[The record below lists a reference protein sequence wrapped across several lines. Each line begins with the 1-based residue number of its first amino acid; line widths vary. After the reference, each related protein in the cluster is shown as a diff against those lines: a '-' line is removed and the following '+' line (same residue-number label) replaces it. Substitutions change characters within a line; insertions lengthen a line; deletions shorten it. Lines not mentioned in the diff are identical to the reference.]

1 MLAHLLVAP
10 TLVLLQD
17 TAAPTAPA
25 ASSTSSNTV
34 LFDLWIDDLRS
45 LPSPKDAGLVRALGM
60 LDARLGE
67 LPLELADQMAGAPM
81 PPAMFGL
88 LGKMAIGRKSLRIF
102 SVPDA
107 PMPFGMRLEMDE
119 GSPEAAQRFADT
131 VFSILEEMGAPLGP
145 VGANGL
151 AMLETPDGPPIDL
164 GPAGGAFVVDFG
176 RAASGP
182 GAARAGLLPSSAKP
196 MMSMYLDIGSAV
208 ELMSAYAAEFEPDAG
223 SEMIEMF
230 DALGLA
236 NMSIDMAMG
245 MDDVRSHTV
254 VHMPGYGATMRS
266 NGMLATRMLAAS
278 DFGIVPR
285 DAEWAMLAT
294 MNASGMLEYMLSL
307 MQPQLTEEGIDDP
320 IAMLAAETGF
330 DLRAD
335 IVNHLGSV
343 VAVYTSKTTGGGG
356 MFSTVAVVE
365 LANKDGFA
373 ATLLRAKDMI
383 DNLGATQAM
392 GYVRVRTFTSGDDTL
407 HSLVFP
413 GMPIPLE
420 VTLALGEKHLVVG
433 LTPQAVL
440 GALGQIRSGDGGLM
454 ANAAFTAQ
462 LPVDPVGAA
471 SVQFVDSV
479 AMASDAYGLTSLL
492 CSALANAT
500 RSPGTSRDAGIVM
513 PTYAEFMSGALATV
527 TVARIEGDDYI
538 ERAHGD
544 RSMLVNAA
552 GALGMLASSPIGT
565 LVGLGVA
572 TAMIAEAR
580 SSAAMAQFGAAEDL
594 GYIGYDEWEPTDVPP
609 PDEPVEEP
617 VDEQE
622 Y

>member
-1 MLAHLLVAP
+1 M
-10 TLVLLQD
+10 
-17 TAAPTAPA
+17 
-25 ASSTSSNTV
+25 
-34 LFDLWIDDLRS
+34 
-45 LPSPKDAGLVRALGM
+45 G
-60 LDARLGE
+60 
-67 LPLELADQMAGAPM
+67 GAPM

-88 LGKMAIGRKSLRIF
+88 LGKMALGRKSLRVF
-102 SVPDA
+102 SMPEA
-107 PMPFGMRLEMDE
+107 PMPFAVRLEMDE
-119 GSPEAAQRFADT
+119 GSPEAAQRFADS

-151 AMLETPDGPPIDL
+151 AMLELPDGPPIDL
-164 GPAGGAFVVDFG
+164 GATGGAFVVDFG
-176 RAASGP
+176 AGANGP
-182 GAARAGLLPSSAKP
+182 GAARAGLLPSGARP
-196 MMSMYLDIGSAV
+196 MMSMYLDIGSIV
-208 ELMSAYAAEFEPDAG
+208 ELASAFAAQYEPDEAD
-223 SEMIEMF
+223 EMIAVF
-230 DALGLA
+230 DALGLSR
-236 NMSIDMAMG
+236 MSIEMAMG

-254 VHMPGYGATMRS
+254 MRMPGYGATLRT
-266 NGMLATRMLAAS
+266 NGMLATRTLAAA
-278 DFGIVPR
+278 DFGIVPA

-294 MNASGMLEYMLSL
+294 INASGTLEYLLSL
-307 MQPQLTEEGIDDP
+307 VNEQLAEEGMEDP

-330 DLRAD
+330 DLRTD
-335 IVNHLGSV
+335 VVNHLGSV
-343 VAVYTSKTTGGGG
+343 LALYSSKTTGGGG

-373 ATLLRAKDMI
+373 ATLARAKDMV

-413 GMPIPLE
+413 GLPIPLE
-420 VTLALGEKHLVVG
+420 LTLALGEKHLVVG

-440 GALGQIRSGDGGLM
+440 GALGQIRSGNGGLM
-454 ANAAFTAQ
+454 ANAAFTGQ
-462 LPVDPVGAA
+462 LPVDAVGAT

-500 RSPGTSRDAGIVM
+500 RSPGTSRDAGLVM

-527 TVARIEGDDYI
+527 TVARIEGDDYV

-544 RSMLVNAA
+544 RSMLVNTA
-552 GALGMLASSPIGT
+552 GMLGMLASSPIGT
-565 LVGLGVA
+565 LFGLGVA
-572 TAMIAEAR
+572 SAMVSEAR
-580 SSAAMAQFGAAEDL
+580 SSAAASSWDTYEDL
-594 GYIGYDEWEPTDVPP
+594 GYIGYVEAPEPVPA
-609 PDEPVEEP
+609 DEPVEEPAEEP

>member
-1 MLAHLLVAP
+1 MLAFLLAP
-10 TLVLLQD
+10 TLALLQD
-17 TAAPTAPA
+17 TAAPAATSTPTTTAN
-25 ASSTSSNTV
+25 SV

-67 LPLELADQMAGAPM
+67 LPLELADQMSGAPM

-88 LGKMAIGRKSLRIF
+88 LGRMALGRKSLRVF
-102 SVPDA
+102 SMPEA
-107 PMPFGMRLEMDE
+107 PMPFAVRLEMDE

-151 AMLETPDGPPIDL
+151 AMLELPDGAPIDL
-164 GPAGGAFVVDFG
+164 GATGGAFVVDFG
-176 RAASGP
+176 GAASGP
-182 GAARAGLLPSSAKP
+182 GAARAGLLPSGAKP
-196 MMSMYLDIGSAV
+196 MMSMYLDVGSAV
-208 ELMSAYAAEFEPDAG
+208 ELMSAFAAELEPDAG
-223 SEMIEMF
+223 SEMIDVF
-230 DALGLA
+230 DSLGLA

-245 MDDVRSHTV
+245 MDDVRSHSV
-254 VHMPGYGATMRS
+254 VHMPGYGATMRA
-266 NGMLATRMLAAS
+266 NGMLATRMLAAE

-294 MNASGMLEYMLSL
+294 MNASGTLEYLLSL
-307 MQPQLTEEGIDDP
+307 VQAQLTEEGIDDP

-330 DLRAD
+330 DLRTD
-335 IVNHLGSV
+335 VVNHLGSV
-343 VAVYTSKTTGGGG
+343 VAVYSSKTTGGGG

-365 LANKDGFA
+365 LANKEGFA
-373 ATLLRAKDMI
+373 ATLLRAKDMV

-462 LPVDPVGAA
+462 LPADPVGAA

-552 GALGMLASSPIGT
+552 GMIGMFASSPIGT
-565 LVGLGVA
+565 LFGLGIA
-572 TAMIAEAR
+572 TAMISEAR
-580 SSAAMAQFGAAEDL
+580 SSAGMAEWEAANEL
-594 GYIGYDEWEPTDVPP
+594 GYIGYVEEPTE
-609 PDEPVEEP
+609 EPVPEPEP

>member
-1 MLAHLLVAP
+1 MLAFLLAP
-10 TLVLLQD
+10 TLALLQD
-17 TAAPTAPA
+17 TAAPAATSTPTTTAN
-25 ASSTSSNTV
+25 SV

-67 LPLELADQMAGAPM
+67 LPLELADQMSGAPM

-88 LGKMAIGRKSLRIF
+88 LGRMALGRKSLRVF
-102 SVPDA
+102 SMPEA
-107 PMPFGMRLEMDE
+107 PMPFAVRLEMDE
-119 GSPEAAQRFADT
+119 GSPEAAQRFADS

-151 AMLETPDGPPIDL
+151 AMLELPDGPPIDL
-164 GPAGGAFVVDFG
+164 GAAGGAFIVDFG

-182 GAARAGLLPSSAKP
+182 GVARAGLLPNGAKP
-196 MMSMYLDIGSAV
+196 MMSMYLDVGSAV
-208 ELMSAYAAEFEPDAG
+208 ELMSAFAAEFEPDAG
-223 SEMIEMF
+223 SEMIDVF
-230 DALGLA
+230 DSLGLA

-266 NGMLATRMLAAS
+266 NGMLATRMLAAE

-294 MNASGMLEYMLSL
+294 MNASGTLEYMLSL
-307 MQPQLTEEGIDDP
+307 VQAQLTEEGVDDP

-330 DLRAD
+330 DLRTD
-335 IVNHLGSV
+335 VVNHLGSV
-343 VAVYTSKTTGGGG
+343 LALYSSKTTGGGG

-365 LANKDGFA
+365 LANKEGFA
-373 ATLLRAKDMI
+373 ATLLRAKDMV

-462 LPVDPVGAA
+462 LPADPVGAA

-513 PTYAEFMSGALATV
+513 PTYAEFMTGALATV
-527 TVARIEGDDYI
+527 TVARVEGDDYI

-544 RSMLVNAA
+544 RSMLVNTA
-552 GALGMLASSPIGT
+552 GALGMIASSPIGT
-565 LVGLGVA
+565 LFGLGIA
-572 TAMIAEAR
+572 TAMISEAR
-580 SSAAMAQFGAAEDL
+580 SNAGMAEWEAANEL
-594 GYIGYDEWEPTDVPP
+594 GYIGYVEEPTE
-609 PDEPVEEP
+609 EPVPEPEP